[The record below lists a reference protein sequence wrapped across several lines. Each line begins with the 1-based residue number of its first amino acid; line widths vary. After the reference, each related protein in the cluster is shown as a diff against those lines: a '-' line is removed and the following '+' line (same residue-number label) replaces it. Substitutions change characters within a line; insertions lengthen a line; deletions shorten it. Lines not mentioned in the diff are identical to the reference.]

1 MIGFLPVI
9 SSRSITPKEKT
20 SDRSLT
26 LPVAAYS
33 GARYLQTKRKD
44 STNAPVHASAGYDV
58 LYVGKLLGVPTSQ
71 NDYPKVPITRVETAV
86 TSAAW
91 YLAKPKSATY
101 TKKSAP
107 FS

>member
-1 MIGFLPVI
+1 MHRFMRQQVMM
-9 SSRSITPKEKT
+9 
-20 SDRSLT
+20 
-26 LPVAAYS
+26 
-33 GARYLQTKRKD
+33 
-44 STNAPVHASAGYDV
+44 
-58 LYVGKLLGVPTSQ
+58 KLLGVPTSQ

-91 YLAKPKSATY
+91 YLANPKSATY